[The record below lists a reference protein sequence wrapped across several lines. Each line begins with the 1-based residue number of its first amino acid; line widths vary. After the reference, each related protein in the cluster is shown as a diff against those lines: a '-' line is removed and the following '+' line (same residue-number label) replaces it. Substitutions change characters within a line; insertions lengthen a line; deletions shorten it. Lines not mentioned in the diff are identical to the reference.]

1 MHTRVLT
8 RSVWETVQVCLS
20 TILVLCLSLLH
31 VAPLFLN
38 NYFMF
43 HLFAKIYYLS
53 INLLM
58 ITLYF
63 FSFTPF
69 LLSRIAE
76 PGQSSIKVLL
86 RTASIS
92 YCLLPP
98 LFLLHTLLLVKGLPL
113 INGTNA
119 WVTLL
124 YALLSK

>member
-8 RSVWETVQVCLS
+8 RNEWETIQGCLS
-20 TILVLCLSLLH
+20 TILVMHLSLLH

-43 HLFAKIYYLS
+43 HLFAKICYLS
-53 INLLM
+53 VNLLM
-58 ITLYF
+58 ITLF
-63 FSFTPF
+63 FEFHSSFFVIKDCRTK
-69 LLSRIAE
+69 
-76 PGQSSIKVLL
+76 SILHQGPLKK
-86 RTASIS
+86 ASIS
-92 YCLLPP
+92 CCLLPP